1 MISNILLSHLRSIDI
16 GLLRDINLT
25 YSDERFDF
33 IFKLITNSAAIIAF
47 VTPLIMYVVGWL
59 KCNSTMKNKSIYIVI
74 SIITVTILST
84 ALKYIID
91 RPRPFI
97 IYSDI
102 QKLTGGGSP
111 SFPSGHTSDAFA
123 FATSLSI
130 VYPKWYIIIPSYF
143 WACAVGY
150 SRMYLGV
157 HYPSDVLAG
166 VILGCFA
173 ASLCYF
179 FNKWIKKRIFSNNS

>member
-1 MISNILLSHLRSIDI
+1 MYAIRSYYARNHRRLETVDA
-16 GLLRDINLT
+16 NA
-25 YSDERFDF
+25 EQ
-33 IFKLITNSAAIIAF
+33 
-47 VTPLIMYVVGWL
+47 L
-59 KCNSTMKNKSIYIVI
+59 KN
-74 SIITVTILST
+74 
-84 ALKYIID
+84 
-91 RPRPFI
+91 
-97 IYSDI
+97 
-102 QKLTGGGSP
+102 GE
-111 SFPSGHTSDAFA
+111 
-123 FATSLSI
+123 
-130 VYPKWYIIIPSYF
+130 YPKWYIIIPSYF